1 MKRKKKKKN
10 PKALSTTKRTFT
22 VVEMEKYIIQL
33 IGFLRQTAFK
43 KTTTFLG
50 FNNQ

>member
-1 MKRKKKKKN
+1 MKRKRKKKSEGIKHNKK
-10 PKALSTTKRTFT
+10 TFT

-43 KTTTFLG
+43 KLLLF
-50 FNNQ
+50 